1 LAWPIR
7 TIYQSD
13 EKREAGEIGRFD
25 EKRNQLVK
33 EHLSKE
39 TGNAEVED

>member
-1 LAWPIR
+1 MVGPYEQYTKMMR
-7 TIYQSD
+7 
-13 EKREAGEIGRFD
+13 KEAGEIGRFD

-39 TGNAEVED
+39 TGNAEEED